1 MAATSAARIAAN
13 RRNAQQSTGPR
24 TTEGKARSRANA
36 LKHGLTGAGIALP
49 TEDEALV
56 QRRFTGLQADLGAA
70 DLPTLLLVQQ
80 MALMSVRI
88 DRAARQETAALAMR
102 IRHAVTEHDVRRLAE
117 VDRLF
122 GTIETAPADHR
133 RQLLTDPDGVDKL
146 AAALRS
152 ARTQL
157 ATGAFRSWGPI
168 TRKKFEALFGSAED
182 FLPVTRVDALVM
194 AWLDNNFRFLDPA
207 ELATLPDRA
216 ARRPWALKELLGL
229 IDAELAHLAATRAR
243 LDLAGL
249 AQDRAEAGQRALFD
263 PGADATA
270 ARKYEAAA
278 RRGFFRALRDLR
290 ELAAEPPITADHV
303 GLATGAAELSPAA
316 GPLVEPARADLDPDE
331 SPFVA
336 AATDAPVD
344 HFVANEPI
352 LDRLDDHE
360 APPTSSPIPPEPPQ
374 SPTKAASLDRAIGQ
388 NEPNLIPPTSPDRS
402 TPPGTKRS
410 ADPPAPGRN
419 HAKPDLLDR
428 NLPLREPLLTGRR
441 LAQRPVANANPRK
454 LPSGKDSVA
463 SVPAPR
469 VRHRQAPEPG
479 EERHRGTAAASL

>member
-1 MAATSAARIAAN
+1 MVATSAARIAAN

-24 TTEGKARSRANA
+24 TAEGKARSRANA

-56 QRRFTGLQADLGAA
+56 QRRFAGLQADLGAA

-88 DRAARQETAALAMR
+88 DRAARQETAALAMQ
-102 IRHAVTEHDVRRLAE
+102 IRHAITEHDVRRLAE

-133 RQLLTDPDGVDKL
+133 RRLLTDPDGVDKL

-207 ELATLPDRA
+207 ELAALPDRA

-229 IDAELAHLAATRAR
+229 IDAELAHLAATRAS

-278 RRGFFRALRDLR
+278 RRGFFRALRALR
-290 ELAAEPPITADHV
+290 ELAAEPPLTADRV
-303 GLATGAAELSPAA
+303 RLATGAAELSPAA
-316 GPLVEPARADLDPDE
+316 GPLLEPARADLDAPALLPGE
-331 SPFVA
+331 SPLVA

-344 HFVANEPI
+344 HSGVNEPI
-352 LDRLDDHE
+352 LDRPDNHE
-360 APPTSSPIPPEPPQ
+360 APPTSSPTPPEPLQ
-374 SPTKAASLDRAIGQ
+374 SSTKAASLDRAIGQ
-388 NEPNLIPPTSPDRS
+388 NEPNPIPPTSPDRS
-402 TPPGTKRS
+402 TP
-410 ADPPAPGRN
+410 
-419 HAKPDLLDR
+419 L
-428 NLPLREPLLTGRR
+428 
-441 LAQRPVANANPRK
+441 
-454 LPSGKDSVA
+454 
-463 SVPAPR
+463 
-469 VRHRQAPEPG
+469 EPG
-479 EERHRGTAAASL
+479 DRPIPRRQVETTPSPISSIATYHFASHC